1 MGTIKKAM
9 SWGRRKP
16 DITEVTSQL
25 RILTKQLERERNR
38 LEKEERDTKARA
50 VRARKEGH
58 TDAYR
63 TYAVE
68 MIRFRRFALS
78 VDRSRLHL
86 LRVLAHITRAQTTA
100 KTGLAVEQV
109 AKILGMLSDAT
120 DSTKVIQNL
129 DEITRRLEEFE
140 IESGISEEALV
151 STRESQV
158 TSEDMASAMEEIDA
172 AAGVAGAP
180 SATRPVTEAE
190 ELEEAI
196 KSLEKELGV

>member
-16 DITEVTSQL
+16 DITEATSQL

-63 TYAVE
+63 TYAAE

-100 KTGLAVEQV
+100 KTGVAVEQV
-109 AKILGMLSDAT
+109 AKILGTLSEAT

-129 DEITRRLEEFE
+129 DEITHRLEEFE

-151 STRESQV
+151 STKESQV
-158 TSEDMASAMEEIDA
+158 TSEDMAAAMEEIDA

-180 SATRPVTEAE
+180 SGTRPVTEAE

>member
-1 MGTIKKAM
+1 M

-50 VRARKEGH
+50 VRARKEGQ

-63 TYAVE
+63 TYAAE

-86 LRVLAHITRAQTTA
+86 LRVLAHITRAQATA

-151 STRESQV
+151 STKESQV
-158 TSEDMASAMEEIDA
+158 TSEDMAAAMEEIDA
-172 AAGVAGAP
+172 AAGVVGAP
-180 SATRPVTEAE
+180 SGTRPVTEAE

>member
-1 MGTIKKAM
+1 M

-63 TYAVE
+63 TYAME

-180 SATRPVTEAE
+180 SATRPVTETE

>member
-63 TYAVE
+63 TYAME

-180 SATRPVTEAE
+180 SATRPVTETE